1 MFISDVKIADVVKLI
16 RVMRCHMEQVSAD
29 VDVIVPILLDM
40 KELFSVR
47 NASNGANSR
56 AGRRHQKSQG
66 TPEAPKVSIM
76 E

>member
-1 MFISDVKIADVVKLI
+1 MFISDVKIADLVKLI
-16 RVMRCHMEQVSAD
+16 RVMRRHMEQVSVD

-47 NASNGANSR
+47 NASNGANLR
-56 AGRRHQKSQG
+56 AGWRHQKSQG
-66 TPEAPKVSIM
+66 IPEAPKVSIM